1 MTAAQEC
8 WIITL
13 APIHVKLAAQAN
25 YRLTCNFKEMYTK
38 LDKDF
43 KIMPGALKIAATRKS
58 PRQRAKLKPLINAQL
73 YLKFTG

>member
-1 MTAAQEC
+1 MRDRVKDLFSMTAAQEC

-43 KIMPGALKIAATRKS
+43 KIMPGAFKNSRNEKKS
-58 PRQRAKLKPLINAQL
+58 PAKSQ
-73 YLKFTG
+73 TQTTD